1 MQFTTIPGANLA
13 TTAPGVAGNV
23 TQNLGGLISGFN
35 IGDTLTANDK
45 ALVGWVDPTTTQG
58 LAKVNTLADTLAFYR
73 HSGQIT
79 GEVTSGFVDALKT
92 AINSGKGIPINP
104 ALLMSKGAQ
113 QSALSPE
120 TTSALFSILG
130 QENAASV

>member
-1 MQFTTIPGANLA
+1 MQFQTVQGVNLA

-23 TQNLGGLISGFN
+23 TQNLGDLVSAFD
-35 IGDTLTANDK
+35 IGQTLTPNDK
-45 ALVGWVDPTTTQG
+45 ALTGWVDPSTTQG

-92 AINSGKGIPINP
+92 AIASGKGVPINP

-113 QSALSPE
+113 QNPLSPE
-120 TTSALFSILG
+120 TASALFSILG
-130 QENAASV
+130 QND